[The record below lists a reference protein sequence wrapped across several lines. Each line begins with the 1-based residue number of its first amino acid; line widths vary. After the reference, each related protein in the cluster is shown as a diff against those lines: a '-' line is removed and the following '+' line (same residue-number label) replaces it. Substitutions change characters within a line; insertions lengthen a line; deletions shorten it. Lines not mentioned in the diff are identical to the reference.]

1 MVPVKRPWWSVVITS
16 HQQMPPLQS
25 IDWVSQVCSPQFFRF
40 ALQQSALSKRLHW
53 SIHLSCLLC
62 RLGDYWQC
70 NRCALLIPWKCHCNL
85 MMMCM
90 NRKSVCVCVCLGE
103 RELKAGPY
111 IIKFEMIFHVILF
124 PIIMS
129 FVSLTLIY
137 FAPMAIPLMY
147 AAPCWL

>member
-1 MVPVKRPWWSVVITS
+1 
-16 HQQMPPLQS
+16 
-25 IDWVSQVCSPQFFRF
+25 
-40 ALQQSALSKRLHW
+40 
-53 SIHLSCLLC
+53 
-62 RLGDYWQC
+62 
-70 NRCALLIPWKCHCNL
+70 

-103 RELKAGPY
+103 RELKAGLY

-147 AAPCWL
+147 AAPC